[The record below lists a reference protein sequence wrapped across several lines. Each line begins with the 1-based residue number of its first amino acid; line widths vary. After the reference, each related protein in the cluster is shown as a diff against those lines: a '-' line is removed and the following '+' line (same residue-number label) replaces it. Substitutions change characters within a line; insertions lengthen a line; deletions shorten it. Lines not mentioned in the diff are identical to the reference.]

1 MCGEK
6 VYKDIK
12 HVAAVGSPPRMR
24 GKDGVND
31 SAQAVTGITPAYA
44 GKRTL
49 VGECPKPLW
58 DHPRVCGEKNNTA
71 KTYSNMEGSPPRM
84 RGKGQAGRK
93 VVVELGIT
101 PAYAGKS
108 TPDRLFLY
116 HLGDHPRVC
125 GEKLPSLPSKVTQP
139 GSPPRMRGKGQAAC
153 EVVVEFWITPACA
166 GKSCSSSVSSSQ
178 RMSWTIRSRI

>member
-84 RGKGQAGRK
+84 RGKGQA
-93 VVVELGIT
+93 
-101 PAYAGKS
+101 
-108 TPDRLFLY
+108 
-116 HLGDHPRVC
+116 
-125 GEKLPSLPSKVTQP
+125 
-139 GSPPRMRGKGQAAC
+139 AC